1 MPIASPE
8 PRSTAPV
15 MGRSSAIWSLR
26 SEHSGAFLRL
36 QRLLDGRQS
45 FTLCFLTY
53 SDRAY
58 RDEVADFLGERLG
71 ARVRISIDS
80 DDRIGTESL
89 FEKLSAGRNRGP
101 AQLTGLELWPEGL
114 DDLLGRLNHRR
125 GALAERCARPL
136 LMWIRSRDL
145 RAVATRAADLWAW
158 RSGVFDFVLPV
169 NPDHREPHR
178 SYGWAVGV
186 MDASRRH
193 ERIGELRQ
201 FIEKRSSLRPIDV
214 DLMLDLGDL
223 HKSLGETEEAE
234 AAYLRARVAVASMD
248 DRRRRAITEG
258 KIADIFEARGELD
271 EALRIRIEEELP
283 VYERLGDVRSVAVTQ
298 GQIADILQARGELD
312 EALRIRIEEEL
323 PVYERLGDV
332 RSRAIAQGQI
342 ADILQARGELD
353 EALRIYEQDVLPD
366 IERIKNPTEIR
377 WVRERIVFLRSL
389 KIGVVGC

>member
-1 MPIASPE
+1 MPITSPE
-8 PRSTAPV
+8 LRSTALV
-15 MGRSSAIWSLR
+15 MGRSDAIWSLR

-53 SDRAY
+53 SDSAY

-71 ARVRISIDS
+71 ARVRVSIEP
-80 DDRIGTESL
+80 DDRIGTEAL

-136 LMWIRSRDL
+136 LMWIPSRDL

-158 RSGVFDFVLPV
+158 RSGVFDFMLPAS
-169 NPDHREPHR
+169 PDRREPHR
-178 SYGWAVGV
+178 PWGWAVEGT
-186 MDASRRH
+186 DASRRR
-193 ERIGELRQ
+193 ERIEELRQ
-201 FIEKRSSLRPIDV
+201 FLARRSSLRPIDV
-214 DLMLDLGDL
+214 DLLLDLGEL
-223 HKSLGETEEAE
+223 HESFGEMEAAK
-234 AAYLRARVAVASMD
+234 AAYLRARDAVANMD

-258 KIADIFEARGELD
+258 R
-271 EALRIRIEEELP
+271 
-283 VYERLGDVRSVAVTQ
+283 
-298 GQIADILQARGELD
+298 IADILQARGEFD
-312 EALRIRIEEEL
+312 EALRIRTEEQL

-342 ADILQARGELD
+342 ADILQARGEFDEALRIRTEEQLPVYERLGDVRSRAVTQGRIADILQARGELD
-353 EALRIYEQDVLPD
+353 EALRIYEQDVLPE
-366 IERIKNPTEIR
+366 IERIGNSAEVR
-377 WVRERIVFLRSL
+377 WVRERIESLRSL
-389 KIGVVGC
+389 QIGVVDR